1 MNRTASPMGAF
12 ERYLTL
18 WVLLCIVAG
27 VVFGNLLPGLFGT
40 LASIEFA
47 SVNLVVAV
55 LIWAMVYPMMIAID
69 LGSLKN
75 VGRRPKGLV
84 ITLTINWL
92 IKPFAMAAIAVLF
105 FEYHRQHQGFPGDG
119 DFGDAQQQ
127 GDDGCERHHHHQ
139 VVHRDLHQRVVR
151 IAPSHL

>member
-1 MNRTASPMGAF
+1 MIRAASPMGLF

-18 WVLLCIVAG
+18 WVALCILAG
-27 VVFGNLLPGLFGT
+27 LALGNLMPELFSA
-40 LASIEFA
+40 LAAIEYA
-47 SVNLVVAV
+47 SVNLIVAV

-92 IKPFAMAAIAVLF
+92 IKPFTMTALGVLF
-105 FEYHRQHQGFPGDG
+105 LLISTQSRPRFSIHY
-119 DFGDAQQQ
+119 
-127 GDDGCERHHHHQ
+127 
-139 VVHRDLHQRVVR
+139 
-151 IAPSHL
+151 